1 MCVWY
6 SLIPEPDYSIV
17 REPVE
22 GAVPEFLVF
31 EAKLL
36 KVASSNTIYIIME
49 MIRDLSLLNGSY
61 RSVNINSIILSY
73 CNCSLFITP
82 A

>member
-1 MCVWY
+1 M
-6 SLIPEPDYSIV
+6 

-36 KVASSNTIYIIME
+36 NVVSSNTILYGN
-49 MIRDLSLLNGSY
+49 D
-61 RSVNINSIILSY
+61 
-73 CNCSLFITP
+73 
-82 A
+82 